1 MIITKHS
8 HSCLLIKEANQTIL
22 IDPGNYTY
30 EEKAL
35 DINSLEKLDYILIT
49 HEHPDHMYIPF
60 IKELIEKFPDLKII
74 TNASAVNVLKE
85 AHIEASMEGS
95 HEIQISPT
103 PHERVFGV
111 VPPENIQFSLFE
123 KLTHPGD
130 SLHFTLSTP
139 ILALPLQAPWC
150 SLTEAVEYA
159 VSQKPKVVIPIHD
172 WHWNEKAREGFYER
186 LTKYFGD
193 NGIEFNPL
201 GRGEELTV

>member
-1 MIITKHS
+1 MIISKHS
-8 HSCLLIKEANQTIL
+8 HSCLLIKEQNQTIL

-35 DINSLEKLDYILIT
+35 DINSLESLDYILIT
-49 HEHPDHMYIPF
+49 HEHPDHMYVPF
-60 IKELIEKFPDLKII
+60 INELIEKFPTVKII
-74 TNASAVNVLKE
+74 TNASAVEVLKKE
-85 AHIEASMEGS
+85 NIGASVES
-95 HEIQISPT
+95 SSDIQISST

-111 VPPENIQFSLFE
+111 TPPENIQFSLFNT
-123 KLTHPGD
+123 LTHPGD

-159 VSQKPKVVIPIHD
+159 ISQKPKIVIPIHD
-172 WHWNEKAREGFYER
+172 WHWNEKARSSFYER
-186 LTKYFGD
+186 LTKHFGD

-201 GRGEELTV
+201 RSGEFI